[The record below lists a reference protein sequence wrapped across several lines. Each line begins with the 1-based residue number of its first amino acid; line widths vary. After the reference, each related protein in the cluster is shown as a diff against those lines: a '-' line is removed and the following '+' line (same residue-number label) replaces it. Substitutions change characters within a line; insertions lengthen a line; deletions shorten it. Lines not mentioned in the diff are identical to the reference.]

1 MWLMKTC
8 SCHRLRKGVKIW
20 NFFQNPL
27 AGKIFMVNQE
37 ATSSG
42 ESISEISSLKSAL

>member
-1 MWLMKTC
+1 MWLVKTF
-8 SCHRLRKGVKIW
+8 SCNRLRRGVE
-20 NFFQNPL
+20 FGSLFQNPL
-27 AGKIFMVNQE
+27 AGMVNHE